1 MDDAEAAPRRRSFQR
16 GPAAQRLLAES
27 ESPRSKTAD
36 ASQIA
41 SASQSTEP
49 PRAASSAQDRCVQL
63 EAELERALRANELL
77 RLSNEQLYAVCEE
90 FMRSMGVELKAS
102 SEGNK
107 RDERI
112 LAQATQA
119 AAALQTA
126 QAAQLPGATSNGVT
140 ELSEKAASDDQLPSA
155 LERGRAAGEQATA
168 TASVPKLDAQ
178 PQGPRPL
185 EENFF
190 EKLGIEPTPL
200 SSDDEDFQLPK
211 KWQRRL
217 LDDLMLE
224 PRYAQAATLIDLLVG
239 GCDANEDAFA
249 ERTTA

>member
-140 ELSEKAASDDQLPSA
+140 ELSE
-155 LERGRAAGEQATA
+155 
-168 TASVPKLDAQ
+168 
-178 PQGPRPL
+178 
-185 EENFF
+185 
-190 EKLGIEPTPL
+190 PL
-200 SSDDEDFQLPK
+200 SELKNAYP
-211 KWQRRL
+211 
-217 LDDLMLE
+217 
-224 PRYAQAATLIDLLVG
+224 
-239 GCDANEDAFA
+239 
-249 ERTTA
+249 